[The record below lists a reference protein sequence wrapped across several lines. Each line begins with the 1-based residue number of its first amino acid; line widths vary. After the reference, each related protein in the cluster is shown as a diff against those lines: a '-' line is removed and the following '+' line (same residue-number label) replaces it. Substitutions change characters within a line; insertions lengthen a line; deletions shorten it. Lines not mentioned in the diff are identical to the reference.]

1 MKTVILIDQDRDG
14 LAALSGLLENEGYQV
29 EAFVDP
35 TLALRSMRR
44 LQPDMA
50 IMDTQ
55 LPRIDRLALL
65 AQIRAQSDIPVM
77 LMTSKASELEE
88 AMGLRMGADDYVAK
102 PYSPRVMVERIGA
115 LVRRHKGELARSG
128 ERVLQVGPLML
139 DPNRH
144 LAVWNDAP
152 LCLSATEF
160 RLLAYLAEA
169 PGYIRNRDQIMK
181 RIYGEQICVED
192 RTVDSHIKRLRM
204 KLKAVDPSFCA
215 IETVYAVGFRLNLAE
230 AMAA

>member
-55 LPRIDRLALL
+55 LPRIDGLALL

-115 LVRRHKGELARSG
+115 LVRRHKGELVRSG
-128 ERVLQVGPLML
+128 ERVLQVG
-139 DPNRH
+139 
-144 LAVWNDAP
+144 
-152 LCLSATEF
+152 
-160 RLLAYLAEA
+160 
-169 PGYIRNRDQIMK
+169 Q
-181 RIYGEQICVED
+181 
-192 RTVDSHIKRLRM
+192 
-204 KLKAVDPSFCA
+204 
-215 IETVYAVGFRLNLAE
+215 
-230 AMAA
+230 